1 MNVFVRAFT
10 KSHIQKSHVRKS
22 GCRLENC
29 RAYIC
34 AACIS
39 TPNRICLFM
48 TS

>member
-1 MNVFVRAFT
+1 MHLLGLPQKRIFQG
-10 KSHIQKSHVRKS
+10 HIRKC

-39 TPNRICLFM
+39 TPNCVCL
-48 TS
+48 